1 MTVASVDYVEAFR
14 QACAALQVKPV
25 LLDPQTR
32 NQGVIKDAMTSSV
45 FFGCNAEALAQLV
58 LCVLAWKSYLGSSG
72 APVCRGENIRRR
84 FGLLRVGLGKLLR
97 TVHNEL
103 RSTNQRFSS
112 GHGELVLP

>member
-45 FFGCNAEALAQLV
+45 FFGCNAEALAQLE
-58 LCVLAWKSYLGSSG
+58 A
-72 APVCRGENIRRR
+72 APRLHANPAMPNDCYFECHFGVKTSDAPHRPGVPS
-84 FGLLRVGLGKLLR
+84 FGLPGSCLTAVPPG
-97 TVHNEL
+97 VQP
-103 RSTNQRFSS
+103 SQ
-112 GHGELVLP
+112 